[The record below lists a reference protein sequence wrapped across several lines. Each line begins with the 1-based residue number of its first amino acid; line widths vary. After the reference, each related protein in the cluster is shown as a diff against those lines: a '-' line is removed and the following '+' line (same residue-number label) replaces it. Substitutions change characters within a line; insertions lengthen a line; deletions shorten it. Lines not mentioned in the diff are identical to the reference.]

1 MVRFLSAFL
10 SLCLAFTSSAPA
22 VLAQS
27 EKEPPPRRGFWI
39 GLGFG
44 YGSLTCEGCDA
55 SEGGFSGTLRLG
67 GTLSQKVRLGVS
79 TNGWYKSEEGVTLS
93 QGNLSGMVMWFP
105 STTSGFH
112 LTGGL
117 GISILSLDLSG
128 YGSDSETGAGAIL
141 GIGYEAMV
149 GRSFAL
155 VPYLNFVSGSFDGGW
170 AGFWQLGLAATWP

>member
-1 MVRFLSAFL
+1 MVRVLSACL
-10 SLCLAFTSSAPA
+10 SLCLVIASSAA
-22 VLAQS
+22 SAAAQS
-27 EKEPPPRRGFWI
+27 PEESSARRGFWI

-44 YGSLTCEGCDA
+44 YGSLTCENCDA

-79 TNGWYKSEEGVTLS
+79 TNGWYKSEDGVTLN
-93 QGNLSGMVMWFP
+93 QGNLSGVVMWFP

-117 GISILSLDLSG
+117 GLSILSLDLSG
-128 YGSDSETGAGAIL
+128 FGSDSETGAGAIL

-155 VPYLNFVSGSFDGGW
+155 APYLNFVSGSFDGGW